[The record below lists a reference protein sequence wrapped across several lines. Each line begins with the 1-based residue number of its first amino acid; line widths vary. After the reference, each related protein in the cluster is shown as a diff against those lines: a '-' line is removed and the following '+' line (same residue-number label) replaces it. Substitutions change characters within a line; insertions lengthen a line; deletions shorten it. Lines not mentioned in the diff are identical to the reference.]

1 MKKLVFASAL
11 VLAGIGL
18 MIAPR
23 MSAQDTDQITIKDPA
38 EFNAYQVASTQT
50 DPRAMC
56 SALEGFLTA
65 YPQSVVKKAVL
76 TQMIGCYQ
84 AAGDAAHELTAADR
98 LLQIDPNNLQAIFV
112 SVALKKSQCGKTS
125 DAQTCDDAAALA
137 QKGLVVAKP
146 AGTSDDDWKKYT
158 SGAYPAFHS
167 AIALDDILS
176 KKDVKAAI
184 NEYRTELMLYPL
196 AATTSGPALVDT
208 LQLAEA
214 YAKPDARDMVLAVWF
229 YARAWN
235 FAPAAYKAQIQPKM
249 EYWYKRYHG
258 KMDAGLDDIKA
269 AAAKTLFKP
278 DDVVIKA
285 APTPAEMAH
294 DALTGGDPAKLNL
307 EDKEFILANGNKE
320 DSDAIWNMMKG
331 QVTPVPGIVIEASA
345 TVIKMAVT
353 QDAKDNKTADFIV
366 NLKKPLED
374 KEIPAVGFEFKA
386 QPAAELDGTIDS
398 FTPVPATAT
407 RAATAQIVVNDAFI
421 QPEKKAKPAAPAHK
435 PAASHHAA
443 H

>member
-23 MSAQDTDQITIKDPA
+23 LSAQDTDQITIKDPA
-38 EFNAYQVASTQT
+38 EFNAYQVASTQS

-76 TQMIGCYQ
+76 NQMVDCYQ
-84 AAGDAAHELTAADR
+84 ASGDAAHELAAADR
-98 LLQIDPNNLQAIFV
+98 LLQVDPNNMKAIYV
-112 SVALKKSQCGKTS
+112 SVGLKKSQCGKTS
-125 DAQTCDDAAALA
+125 DAQTCDDAGALA
-137 QKGLVVAKP
+137 QKGLAAPKP
-146 AGTSDDDWKKYT
+146 AGTTDDEWKKLT
-158 SGAYPAFHS
+158 GATYPAFHS

-176 KKDVKAAI
+176 KKNVKAGI
-184 NEYRTELMLYPL
+184 DEYRTELMLYPL
-196 AATTSGPALVDT
+196 AATTAGPALVDT

-214 YAKPDARDMVLAVWF
+214 YAKPDARDMVQAVWF

-235 FAPAAYKAQIQPKM
+235 FAPAAYKAQIEPKM

-278 DDVVIKA
+278 DDVVVKA

-307 EDKEFILANGNKE
+307 EDKEFILANGNKA

-331 QVTPVPGIVIEASA
+331 QVTPVPGIVIEAST

-374 KEIPAVGFEFKA
+374 KDVPAVGFEFKA
-386 QPAAELDGTIDS
+386 QPASELDGTIDS
-398 FTPVPATAT
+398 FTSVAATAT
-407 RAATAQIVVNDAFI
+407 RSATAQIVVTDGFI
-421 QPEKKAKPAAPAHK
+421 QAEKKKPAAPAHK